1 MVKILNNIVSA
12 FFPAICLG
20 CNTKLVHQEKH
31 ICTHCRH
38 NLPFTSYHKH
48 SQNPVISSFYGR
60 VLLENAT
67 ALLHYKKNGIVQQL
81 LHHLKYKEQQGIG
94 TIFGNL
100 LGNDLKNEVSYQ
112 SITHVI
118 PVPLHK
124 KRLQKRGYN
133 QVTTFGKQLAI
144 HLNANYMDNVL
155 IKINNTKTQAFKN
168 RADRW
173 MTIQD
178 SFEVKNYEQLDNAH
192 ILLVDDIITTGAT
205 LEACANALKK
215 IPNIKIS
222 IATMSIAS

>member
-20 CNTKLVHQEKH
+20 CSAKLIHQEQH

-38 NLPFTSYHKH
+38 NLPFTSYHKYPE
-48 SQNPVISSFYGR
+48 NPVLNSFYGR

-67 ALLHYKKNGIVQQL
+67 SLLHYKKNSIVQQL
-81 LHHLKYKEQQGIG
+81 LHQLKYKGQQEVG

-100 LGNDLKNEVSYQ
+100 LGNDLKHETSYQ

-124 KRLQKRGYN
+124 KRLKKRGYN
-133 QVTTFGKQLAI
+133 QVATFGKQLAL
-144 HLNANYMDNVL
+144 HLNAEYIDDVL

-168 RADRW
+168 RAARW

-178 SFEVKNYEQLDNAH
+178 SFEIKNSDQLTNAH
-192 ILLVDDIITTGAT
+192 ILLVDDVITTGAT

>member
-12 FFPAICLG
+12 FFPATCLG
-20 CNTKLVHQEKH
+20 CASKLIQHEQH

-48 SQNPVISSFYGR
+48 PENPVLQSFYGR

-67 ALLHYKKNGIVQQL
+67 ALVHYKKNGIVQHL
-81 LHHLKYKEQQGIG
+81 LHQLKYKGQQEVGVIL
-94 TIFGNL
+94 GNI
-100 LGNDLKNEVSYQ
+100 LGNDLKNEPSYQ
-112 SITHVI
+112 TITHVI

-124 KRLQKRGYN
+124 KRLKERGYN
-133 QVTTFGKQLAI
+133 QVATFGKQLALQ
-144 HLNANYMDNVL
+144 LNATYADTIL

-168 RADRW
+168 RAERW
-173 MTIQD
+173 TTIQD
-178 SFEVKNYEQLDNAH
+178 SFEIKNAELLTDAH
-192 ILLVDDIITTGAT
+192 ILLVDDVITTGAT